1 MKLIGIASLLV
12 PEVFCPLG
20 LLMPRF
26 RALGRK
32 MPRFRA
38 LGRKKERLGLG
49 PRSKFKFTEH
59 PRSSGGRIQLPL
71 QAGDLLLS
79 LPQPG
84 LRRPVLVLLRLVLLL
99 LLLQVLLQ
107 GLGRGLRG
115 VPSPC
120 EAAREG
126 CTPSPGTPSPSS
138 RTSRHPAHDIVNFNG
153 HRLGVREFN
162 NSDAS

>member
-1 MKLIGIASLLV
+1 MKLIEIASLLV

-59 PRSSGGRIQLPL
+59 PRSSGGRIQLPF

-79 LPQPG
+79 LLQPG

-99 LLLQVLLQ
+99 LPLQVLLQ

-115 VPSPC
+115 VPLLAKPLAKGVLRLL
-120 EAAREG
+120 ELLRLLRG
-126 CTPSPGTPSPSS
+126 
-138 RTSRHPAHDIVNFNG
+138 
-153 HRLGVREFN
+153 RLGILPMI
-162 NSDAS
+162 